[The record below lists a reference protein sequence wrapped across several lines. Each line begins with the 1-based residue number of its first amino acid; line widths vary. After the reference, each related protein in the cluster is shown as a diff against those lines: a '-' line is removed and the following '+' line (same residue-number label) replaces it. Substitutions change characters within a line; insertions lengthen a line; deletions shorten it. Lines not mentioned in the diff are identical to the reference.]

1 MARRTR
7 SAPAPTPEAVP
18 AAEDAPPAEPAPPPG
33 LGYEK
38 WIGFLSNFI
47 APATLITALLFYFG
61 YVSSREFFLYFGVDV
76 DVLDFSNQQF
86 VMRSPG
92 AVFVP
97 VMVILL
103 IAAAAIVGH
112 RLLRARLRTA
122 TPRWRRRTIALF
134 AWSGIVLMLAGL
146 VLAFSYAALSS
157 WPYYGF
163 ATAMTLGSGAG
174 LAAYAAQ
181 TARTLSGATQGRA
194 LVVLLVAVMVAGAFW
209 ATAAVAQWW
218 GRGQARTLAADL
230 SVLPAVVLDAKD
242 RVSPGTSEI
251 TAIRLDQDF
260 NADGTPVAG
269 QFRYRYQGLRLLVR
283 GGDYLFLVPDAW
295 SADASTLVIPID
307 PANYRVRYRFLPDDV
322 PPG

>member
-1 MARRTR
+1 MARRT
-7 SAPAPTPEAVP
+7 APAPEP
-18 AAEDAPPAEPAPPPG
+18 ATEPAPAPAETPAPAG

-38 WIGFLSNFI
+38 WMGFLSNFI
-47 APATLITALLFYFG
+47 APATLITGLLFYFG
-61 YVSSREFFLYFGVDV
+61 YVSSRAFFLYFGVDV

-92 AVFVP
+92 AVFIP

-112 RLLRARLRTA
+112 RLLRRRLGAA
-122 TPRWRRRTIALF
+122 TPARQRRTVTAF
-134 AWSGIVLMLAGL
+134 AWTGIGLLVAGL
-146 VLAFSYAALSS
+146 VLAFSYALLAS

-163 ATAMTLGSGAG
+163 ATAVALGAGAG

-181 TARTLSGATQGRA
+181 TARSLRGAEQGRA

-209 ATAAVAQWW
+209 ATAAVAEWW
-218 GRGQARTLAADL
+218 GRGQARALAADL
-230 SVLPAVVLDAKD
+230 GALPSVVLDAKD
-242 RVSPGTSEI
+242 PVAPGNPAI
-251 TAIRLDQDF
+251 TAIRLDPAF
-260 NADGTPVAG
+260 NADGTPVEG

-295 SADASTLVIPID
+295 SADASTLVVPID
-307 PANYRVRYRFLPDDV
+307 PDAYRVRFRFLPDEV